1 MPIKEGL
8 MSPAKDL
15 GSRHVCW
22 KCGAKFYDLNKPSP
36 TCPKCGA
43 DPREDPALK
52 APPPK
57 VARQAAPA
65 PKRAQA
71 QEYEPGER
79 PEEAEEEEEAEE
91 SDESDAEEPAEDEEL
106 Y

>member
-1 MPIKEGL
+1 

-15 GSRHVCW
+15 GRRHVCW

-36 TCPKCGA
+36 SCPKCGA

-57 VARQAAPA
+57 AVRAAAA
-65 PKRAQA
+65 PKRATHTE
-71 QEYEPGER
+71 EYGVDEEPIG
-79 PEEAEEEEEAEE
+79 EAEEG
-91 SDESDAEEPAEDEEL
+91 DEGDDEGGEEPPEDDEL

>member
-1 MPIKEGL
+1 

-15 GSRHVCW
+15 GSRRVCW

-36 TCPKCGA
+36 ACPKCGA

-57 VARQAAPA
+57 VARQATPA

-71 QEYEPGER
+71 KEYEAEEGF
-79 PEEAEEEEEAEE
+79 EEAEEGEEADEGEE
-91 SDESDAEEPAEDEEL
+91 SDGADEGGSEDEEL